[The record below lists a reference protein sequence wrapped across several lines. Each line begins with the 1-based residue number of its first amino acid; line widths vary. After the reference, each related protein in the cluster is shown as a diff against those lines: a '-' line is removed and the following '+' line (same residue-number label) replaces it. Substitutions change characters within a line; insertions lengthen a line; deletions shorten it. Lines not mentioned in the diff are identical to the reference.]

1 MRGSQARCHDANIAN
16 PEDPA
21 TQRWNP
27 EAGSISQPYIGNGGR
42 TARCTP
48 FLDQR
53 WDIPRSHSDWPC
65 VDPFIVAM
73 ASTFQK
79 KISISFLSYGFM
91 IQMTGVSLHVG
102 LKCLFKSRITHV
114 EPWTRSHRQIRSL
127 IRSTTQPLEG
137 RRRNPGGQ
145 QAISLPSGKKGKV
158 TITEGCLEVKLPTI
172 WTDEAAE
179 VGRVREEKGRRKK
192 IREEKK
198 PLEVERR

>member
-1 MRGSQARCHDANIAN
+1 MHAFPRPTLRYPEIPLGLALCRPFYCSDGINI
-16 PEDPA
+16 
-21 TQRWNP
+21 
-27 EAGSISQPYIGNGGR
+27 S
-42 TARCTP
+42 
-48 FLDQR
+48 
-53 WDIPRSHSDWPC
+53 
-65 VDPFIVAM
+65 
-73 ASTFQK
+73 K

-102 LKCLFKSRITHV
+102 LKCLFKSRIMHV

-172 WTDEAAE
+172 WTEAAE

>member
-1 MRGSQARCHDANIAN
+1 
-16 PEDPA
+16 
-21 TQRWNP
+21 
-27 EAGSISQPYIGNGGR
+27 
-42 TARCTP
+42 
-48 FLDQR
+48 
-53 WDIPRSHSDWPC
+53 
-65 VDPFIVAM
+65 
-73 ASTFQK
+73 
-79 KISISFLSYGFM
+79 
-91 IQMTGVSLHVG
+91 
-102 LKCLFKSRITHV
+102 
-114 EPWTRSHRQIRSL
+114 
-127 IRSTTQPLEG
+127 LEG